1 MKRVTFQ
8 VTEST
13 DNGEQWLTVEPSLEG
28 IRREH
33 GGEDLLLAIAANC
46 VRMVATR
53 AGLEHALERFTDF
66 VVNKTR
72 NVS

>member
-8 VTEST
+8 LTERIK
-13 DNGEQWLTVEPSLEG
+13 DGAKWIAVEPSLEG
-28 IRREH
+28 IRREN
-33 GGEDLLLAIAANC
+33 GGEDWLLAIAANC
-46 VRMVATR
+46 VRMVAKR